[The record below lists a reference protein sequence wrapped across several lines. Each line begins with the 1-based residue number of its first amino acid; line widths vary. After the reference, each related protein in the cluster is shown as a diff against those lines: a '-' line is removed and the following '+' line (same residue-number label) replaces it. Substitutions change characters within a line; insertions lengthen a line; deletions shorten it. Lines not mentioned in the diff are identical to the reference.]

1 MIDKKQKD
9 IINKLNNSD
18 EIKRFKELEAS
29 IKNNKEYKYLIKE
42 FRKNESKYNNE
53 DIIILRKKLFEIDG
67 VKEYLKLES
76 DIRLLSKNISKT
88 ISNIVDND
96 ICK

>member
-9 IINKLNNSD
+9 IINKLNNSY
-18 EIKRFKELEAS
+18 EIKRFKELEES
-29 IKNNKEYKYLIKE
+29 IKNNKEYKYLINE
-42 FRKNESKYNNE
+42 FRKNESKSNNE
-53 DIIILRKKLFEIDG
+53 DIIRFRKKLFEIDG

>member
-18 EIKRFKELEAS
+18 EIKRFKELETS
-29 IKNNKEYKYLIKE
+29 IKNNKEYNDLINE
-42 FRKNESKYNNE
+42 FKKNESKYSNE
-53 DIIILRKKLFEIDG
+53 DIIRLRKELFEIDG

>member
-18 EIKRFKELEAS
+18 EIKRFKELETS
-29 IKNNKEYKYLIKE
+29 IKNNKEYNDLIKE
-42 FRKNESKYNNE
+42 FRKNESKYSNE
-53 DIIILRKKLFEIDG
+53 DIIKLRKELFEIDG

-76 DIRLLSKNISKT
+76 DIRLLSKNISKM